1 MNVPQFRNVSTCRN
15 CGDIFRIHPLIHH
28 SREHEN
34 REEKSTRVP
43 GWLRTLETPIRN
55 VEIEI
60 LVFTKS
66 NLSTRL
72 RDKFWI
78 DLSKFWSNLSGARHY
93 VLCAH
98 VAWFFLAGWTWKN
111 MENFVEAR
119 GYSIMVREH
128 HDLTKNIA
136 EMKLDTFI
144 TSNQFISNLCS
155 DAQMLRKVKPYT
167 MLFFSF
173 HFSIVFLA
181 NLW

>member
-98 VAWFFLAGWTWKN
+98 VAWFFFGGLNLEKHGKFCGSTRIFNHGARTPWPDEKHRRN
-111 MENFVEAR
+111 EAR
-119 GYSIMVREH
+119 
-128 HDLTKNIA
+128 
-136 EMKLDTFI
+136 
-144 TSNQFISNLCS
+144 
-155 DAQMLRKVKPYT
+155 
-167 MLFFSF
+167 
-173 HFSIVFLA
+173 HFYYKQPVYK
-181 NLW
+181 